1 MSMNNTK
8 LQNPGTRLLVI
19 DIEAIT
25 GTLEVLK
32 IRVGRVANNVDI
44 LAIVPPAPT
53 PVPTALQLDFWVK
66 VEPPALNIPESLKI
80 RGFLKIRTGNN
91 QISLIYFQMCQTFFH
106 FFRLTVW
113 VQIVP

>member
-25 GTLEVLK
+25 GTLEILK
-32 IRVGRVANNVDI
+32 IWVGRGARII
-44 LAIVPPAPT
+44 LAIVPPAPN

-106 FFRLTVW
+106 LFRLTVW

>member
-19 DIEAIT
+19 DIEAIA

-32 IRVGRVANNVDI
+32 IRVGRGAMNI
-44 LAIVPPAPT
+44 LAIVPPCPT

-80 RGFLKIRTGNN
+80 RRFLKIRTGNN

>member
-1 MSMNNTK
+1 MNNTK

-32 IRVGRVANNVDI
+32 IRMDRGQGTF
-44 LAIVPPAPT
+44 LQLSPPAPT
-53 PVPTALQLDFWVK
+53 PVPIALQLDFWVK

-91 QISLIYFQMCQTFFH
+91 QISLIYFQMCQTFFN

>member
-1 MSMNNTK
+1 MNNTK

-32 IRVGRVANNVDI
+32 IRVGRGTMII
-44 LAIVPPAPT
+44 LAIVPPT
-53 PVPTALQLDFWVK
+53 TIPVPTALQLDFWVK

-91 QISLIYFQMCQTFFH
+91 QISLIYFQMCQAFFH
-106 FFRLTVW
+106 FFWLTVW

>member
-32 IRVGRVANNVDI
+32 IRVGRGTMII
-44 LAIVPPAPT
+44 LAIVPPPPAPI